1 MHIFSI
7 DNLQRM
13 FGNAFFKYS
22 VQIIKGFNNIGSW
35 NTASFKQSRE
45 PQKLIKAIY
54 RKICMCAFN

>member
-7 DNLQRM
+7 DKLQRM

-35 NTASFKQSRE
+35 NTASFKHSRE
-45 PQKLIKAIY
+45 PQKLI
-54 RKICMCAFN
+54 